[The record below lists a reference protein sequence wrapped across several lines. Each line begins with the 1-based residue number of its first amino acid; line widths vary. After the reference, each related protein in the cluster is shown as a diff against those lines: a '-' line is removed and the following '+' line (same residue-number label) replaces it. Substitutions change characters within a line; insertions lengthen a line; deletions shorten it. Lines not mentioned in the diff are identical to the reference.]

1 MSQRNQEVQ
10 QAHAQKK
17 AVIKEPWVRNS
28 LIILAAILVVGAAAF
43 LIVSNKRIS
52 IDNSMV
58 SAPQIDLAPTVAGPL
73 NAIYVNAGD
82 DVPANTVVAE
92 VGTEL
97 IKTKVAGEIISVQ
110 KDTGMFFNAGQPVVS
125 MIDPT
130 QLRVVGQIDENK
142 GLSDVHVG
150 QQATFTVDA
159 FGSKI
164 YHGVVDEVSPTSNSQ
179 SAVFSIS
186 DQRPTQTFDVKI
198 RYDIAAYPE
207 LKNGMS
213 AKVTIYK

>member
-1 MSQRNQEVQ
+1 MENNNQEQVQ
-10 QAHAQKK
+10 QAKK
-17 AVIKEPWVRNS
+17 SVIREPWVRN
-28 LIILAAILVVGAAAF
+28 LLVIFAAILVIGAAAF

-58 SAPQIDLAPTVAGPL
+58 SAPQIDLAPTAPGPL
-73 NAIYVNAGD
+73 NAVYVNVGD

-97 IKTKVAGEIISVQ
+97 IKTQVAGEIISVQ
-110 KDTGMFFNAGQPVVS
+110 KDIGKLFNAGQPVVS

-159 FGSKI
+159 FGSKV

-198 RYDIAAYPE
+198 RYDITAYPE